1 MEPSFLDVNSTS
13 IPVMIASV
21 RPAFCSLALAAV
33 LIACGDDPMP
43 AAQSPVP
50 TPTSPPVTPIP
61 AAATA
66 THEPTS
72 QSWQAFPST
81 IDGYTRLVEQ
91 DPAGL
96 ESMIDEN
103 IATLNEVIKKDAS
116 ASDAYVKRGAA
127 RVFLYA
133 YTSALRIDAESLLE
147 LAVED
152 FTTAIDL
159 DQSNASAYIG
169 RGEAYDQ
176 WKQMEEAFHNY
187 EAAIKLLDE
196 SLSRDSQSVDALTN
210 RAYAYS
216 GMDEYDEVIQDLDA
230 AIEIDPGNPS
240 DTHQSLVGTLVEGR
254 DRRRHSGSGHGD
266 TPRS

>member
-1 MEPSFLDVNSTS
+1 MLAPWSTCAGS
-13 IPVMIASV
+13 STWLRATLS
-21 RPAFCSLALAAV
+21 CLALAAV
-33 LIACGDDPMP
+33 LAACGDDPMP

-147 LAVED
+147 QAVED

-176 WKQMEEAFHNY
+176 WKQMDEAFHDY

-196 SLSRDSQSVDALTN
+196 SLSRDSQSVDALAN

-216 GMDEYDEVIQDLDA
+216 GMDDY
-230 AIEIDPGNPS
+230 
-240 DTHQSLVGTLVEGR
+240 
-254 DRRRHSGSGHGD
+254 
-266 TPRS
+266 

>member
-1 MEPSFLDVNSTS
+1 
-13 IPVMIASV
+13 
-21 RPAFCSLALAAV
+21 
-33 LIACGDDPMP
+33 
-43 AAQSPVP
+43 
-50 TPTSPPVTPIP
+50 
-61 AAATA
+61 
-66 THEPTS
+66 
-72 QSWQAFPST
+72 
-81 IDGYTRLVEQ
+81 
-91 DPAGL
+91 
-96 ESMIDEN
+96 MIDEN

-147 LAVED
+147 QAVED

-196 SLSRDSQSVDALTN
+196 SLSRDSQSVDALAN

-230 AIEIDPGNPS
+230 AIEIDPGNPRTLIS
-240 DTHQSLVGTLVEGR
+240 RSLAHSWKGEIDDAIRDLDTAIRLDPNSVNAYNARGSHYMEAGEYEKALQDTKDFGRTAIEQSNRSQSQLPMGVRQSRECPPRYGR
-254 DRRRHSGSGHGD
+254 L
-266 TPRS
+266 